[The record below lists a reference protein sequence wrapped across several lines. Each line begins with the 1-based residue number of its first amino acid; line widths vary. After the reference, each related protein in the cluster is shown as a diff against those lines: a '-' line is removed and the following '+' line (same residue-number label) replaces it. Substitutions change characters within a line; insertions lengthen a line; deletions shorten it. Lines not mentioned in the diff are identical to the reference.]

1 MTLLTLLAAAVV
13 DPDAVGPIE
22 SVARQFGVDW
32 WKLISQIISFTIVCA
47 ALHFF
52 AYRPVLTVLEERR
65 RKIEEG
71 LANAAKI
78 KVQLADAQKQIEEM
92 MGQANVTATRLI
104 EEARVAAKSL
114 QERESQRAIAE
125 AEQIIAKAHSATQA
139 EHQKMLADLKR
150 QVGRLVIDTTAKVTG
165 KVLTS
170 DDQKRLSEEASRE
183 LAA

>member
-1 MTLLTLLAAAVV
+1 MTLLTFLAAAIA
-13 DPDAVGPIE
+13 DPETLGPVE

-32 WKLISQIISFTIVCA
+32 WKLLSQMISFSIVCA
-47 ALHFF
+47 ALYYF

-78 KVQLADAQKQIEEM
+78 KVQLAEAHTQVEQL
-92 MGQANVTATRLI
+92 MGEANVSATKMI
-104 EEARVAAKSL
+104 EEARAAAKSL

-125 AEQIIAKAHSATQA
+125 AEQIIAKARSATQA
-139 EHQKMLADLKR
+139 EHQKMLAELKR
-150 QVGRLVIDTTAKVTG
+150 EVGRLVIETTAKVTG

-170 DDQKRLSEEASRE
+170 EDQKRLSEEASRE

>member
-1 MTLLTLLAAAVV
+1 MTLFTILAAAIA
-13 DPDAVGPIE
+13 DPDALGPIE
-22 SVARQFGVDW
+22 SVAKVFGVNW
-32 WKLISQIISFTIVCA
+32 WKLLSQIIRFSIVCFV
-47 ALHFF
+47 LHRF

-71 LANAAKI
+71 LENAAKMR
-78 KVQLADAQKQIEEM
+78 VQLAEAQKQVEQM
-92 MGQANVTATRLI
+92 MGQANINATKMI
-104 EEARVAAKSL
+104 EEARAAAKSL

-125 AEQIIAKAHSATQA
+125 AEQIIAKARSATQA

-150 QVGRLVIDTTAKVTG
+150 EVGRLVIETTAKVTG

-170 DDQKRLSEEASRE
+170 EDQKRLSEEAARE

>member
-1 MTLLTLLAAAVV
+1 MTLFTFLAAAIA
-13 DPDAVGPIE
+13 DPDALGPVE
-22 SVARQFGVDW
+22 SVAKVFGVDV
-32 WKLISQIISFTIVCA
+32 WKLLSQMISFSIVCA
-47 ALHFF
+47 VLYYF

-65 RKIEEG
+65 RRIEEG

-78 KVQLADAQKQIEEM
+78 KVQLADAQKQVEQM
-92 MGQANVTATRLI
+92 MGQANVNATKMI
-104 EEARVAAKSL
+104 EEARAAAKSL

-125 AEQIIAKAHSATQA
+125 AEQIIAKARSATQA

-150 QVGRLVIDTTAKVTG
+150 EVGRLVIETTAKVTG

-170 DDQKRLSEEASRE
+170 EDQKRLSEEASRE